1 MMIWRVFFKE
11 KKEKRCPFLFFR
23 DVLDL
28 VFVVFVV
35 FEKSAVS
42 NVILFS
48 QHNIP

>member
-28 VFVVFVV
+28 VFVVF
-35 FEKSAVS
+35 EKSAVS